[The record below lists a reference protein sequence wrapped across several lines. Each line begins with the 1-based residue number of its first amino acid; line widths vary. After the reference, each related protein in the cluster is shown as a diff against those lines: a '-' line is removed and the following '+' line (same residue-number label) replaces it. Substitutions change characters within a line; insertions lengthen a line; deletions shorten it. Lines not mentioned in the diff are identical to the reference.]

1 METMKKAWKDAS
13 STPEGKTADPSADA
27 GYDYDA
33 AGRLLVATD
42 AAGGSWT
49 DHGAILTGNPPDAGD
64 PIGPFMGVFV
74 GSGGNQHV
82 GGADLNDWQSNYG
95 TGGWLLPLTRTR
107 LPSATPTGA

>member
-1 METMKKAWKDAS
+1 MS

-82 GGADLNDWQSNYG
+82 GGASRTMAPAAG
-95 TGGWLLPLTRTR
+95 PLPLTRTR